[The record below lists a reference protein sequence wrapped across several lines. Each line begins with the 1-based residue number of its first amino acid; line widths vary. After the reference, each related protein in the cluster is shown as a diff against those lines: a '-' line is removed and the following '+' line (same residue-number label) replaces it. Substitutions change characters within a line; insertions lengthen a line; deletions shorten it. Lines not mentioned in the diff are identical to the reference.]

1 MKRIIIASLRVS
13 SWIKNFVYHHP
24 QGALMQRVSQATID
38 GLRAFDSATIF
49 NALVRHGGLPNEEY
63 TDHTIRCLLPEL
75 GTVVGYAVTAEVT
88 TNDPDSPA
96 LPWADYY
103 DVLEATLGPLVA
115 VLRDVDGR
123 PGRGASFGDG
133 MATLHRRLGV
143 VGALIEG
150 TVRDLVGIRRVG
162 LPVWAWGTVPGH
174 GVFHLTRIN
183 VPVTV
188 GQLRIRPG
196 DLILADS
203 DGCVCIPTAHA
214 DEILRLAQEVRAMEA
229 EIFAF
234 YLSPDFTVQAMR
246 ARG

>member
-1 MKRIIIASLRVS
+1 M
-13 SWIKNFVYHHP
+13 N
-24 QGALMQRVSQATID
+24 RVSQETID

-103 DVLEATLGPLVA
+103 AVLEATPGPLVV
-115 VLRDVDGR
+115 VLRDVDAR

-143 VGALIEG
+143 VGAIVEG

-162 LPVWAWGTVPGH
+162 LPIWAWGTVPGH
-174 GVFHLTRIN
+174 GVFNLTRIN
-183 VPVTV
+183 TPVTV

-203 DGCVCIPTAHA
+203 DGCVRIPNGEAET
-214 DEILRLAQEVRAMEA
+214 ILRLAQEVRAMEA
-229 EIFAF
+229 DIFAF
-234 YLSPDFTVQAMR
+234 YLSPEFSVAAMR